1 MLCGDATA
9 ADDVERVL
17 AGDTADMVWTDPPYG
32 VSYVGKTAE
41 ALTIDNDALQG
52 QALADLLEQ
61 AFANAF
67 AACRPGG
74 AWFVT
79 APGGPN
85 FVIFGQVLMQFGIWR
100 QTLIWLKDIF
110 VLGRADYHAKH
121 EPLFYGWKPGDPANP
136 TPETYEPI
144 LYGWRPGAP
153 HEPPPDRKQDSVWEF
168 PRPRRSLEHPT
179 MKPVGLIERAITNHT
194 ELGAVVLD
202 PFAGSGSTLIAAH
215 KAGRTACVLALDPI
229 YADVI
234 CARWQA
240 ITGERPMLASTGKA
254 HDFSTRTHG

>member
-17 AGDTADMVWTDPPYG
+17 AGETADMVWTDPPYG
-32 VSYVGKTAE
+32 VAYVGGTSE

-52 QALADLLEQ
+52 QALADLLEA

-67 AACRPGG
+67 AVCRPGG

-85 FVIFGQVLMQFGIWR
+85 FVIFGQLLAQFGVWR

-121 EPLFYGWKPGDPANP
+121 EPMFYGWKPGDTANP

-168 PRPRRSLEHPT
+168 PRPRRS
-179 MKPVGLIERAITNHT
+179 R
-194 ELGAVVLD
+194 
-202 PFAGSGSTLIAAH
+202 S
-215 KAGRTACVLALDPI
+215 
-229 YADVI
+229 
-234 CARWQA
+234 Q
-240 ITGERPMLASTGKA
+240 
-254 HDFSTRTHG
+254 